1 MIRRSLLYSAFLVLL
16 SAWLNTGMSAAAWAA
31 PDPTEQLRP
40 FVDKIVGILT
50 DEALQGKENS
60 RKRREKV
67 MAVAHERFDFQ
78 EMSKRVLGGQWR
90 QLSSAEQGEF
100 IELFTK
106 LLEHA
111 YIGKIEDYSRQKV
124 VFKTQRIKEGHRAQ
138 VETEL
143 VDKDVVLPVSYIMI
157 LKGNEWMAYD
167 IVVEGVSLIRNY
179 MEQFREI
186 IRKNGYASLVKQIEA
201 KVHELEASK
210 GKPETTDILIDKKQ
224 P

>member
-1 MIRRSLLYSAFLVLL
+1 MIRHSLLYSAFLLLL
-16 SAWLNTGMSAAAWAA
+16 SFWLNTGMSAVAWAA

-67 MAVAHERFDFQ
+67 MAVAHERFDFE

-100 IELFTK
+100 VELFTK

-111 YIGKIEDYSRQKV
+111 YIGKIEDYSKQKV
-124 VFKTQRIKEGHRAQ
+124 VFKTQRIKEGRAQ

-143 VDKDVVLPVSYIMI
+143 VDKNVVLPVSYIMI

-186 IRKNGYASLVKQIEA
+186 IRKDGYASLVKQIED
-201 KVHELEASK
+201 KVHELELGK

>member
-1 MIRRSLLYSAFLVLL
+1 MIRCSLFYSVVVLML
-16 SAWLNTGMSAAAWAA
+16 SFWLTAGIFTAACAA
-31 PDPTEQLRP
+31 PDPTEQMRP

-50 DEALQGKENS
+50 DETLQGEENS
-60 RKRREKV
+60 GKRREKV
-67 MAVAHERFDFQ
+67 MDVAHERFDFA

-90 QLSSAEQGEF
+90 QLSSKEQGEF
-100 IELFTK
+100 VKLFTK

-111 YIGKIEDYSRQKV
+111 YIGKIENYSKQKV
-124 VFKTQRIKEGHRAQ
+124 VFKGQRIKEERAQ

-157 LKGNEWMAYD
+157 LKGSDWMAYD

-186 IRKNGYASLVKQIEA
+186 IRKDGYASLVKQIED
-201 KVHELEASK
+201 KVRELELNK
-210 GKPETTDILIDKKQ
+210 GEVETTDILVNKKDL
-224 P
+224 

>member
-1 MIRRSLLYSAFLVLL
+1 
-16 SAWLNTGMSAAAWAA
+16 MSPAAWAT

-50 DEALQGKENS
+50 DESLQSEQMSGT
-60 RKRREKV
+60 RRAKV
-67 MAVAHERFDFQ
+67 MEVAHERFDFE
-78 EMSKRVLGGQWR
+78 EMSKRVLGSQWR
-90 QLSSAEQGEF
+90 QLSGEERKRF
-100 IELFTK
+100 VDLFTK

-124 VFKTQRIKEGHRAQ
+124 VFKGQRIKDDRAQ

-143 VDKDVVLPVSYIMI
+143 VDKQLVLPVSYIMI
-157 LKGNEWMAYD
+157 LKSDQWMAYD

-186 IRKNGYASLVKQIEA
+186 IRKNGYPSLVKQIED
-201 KVHELEASK
+201 KVHELETNM
-210 GKPETTDILIDKKQ
+210 GKPATTDILVDDKQ
-224 P
+224 S

>member
-1 MIRRSLLYSAFLVLL
+1 MNRRALFTPCSILLFSFWLHLV
-16 SAWLNTGMSAAAWAA
+16 MSPAAWAT

-50 DEALQGKENS
+50 DESLQSEQMSGT
-60 RKRREKV
+60 RRAKV
-67 MAVAHERFDFQ
+67 MEVAHERFDFE
-78 EMSKRVLGGQWR
+78 EMSKRVLGSQWR
-90 QLSSAEQGEF
+90 QLSGEERKRF
-100 IELFTK
+100 VDLFTK

-124 VFKTQRIKEGHRAQ
+124 VFKGQRIKDDRAQ

-143 VDKDVVLPVSYIMI
+143 VDKQLVLPVSYIMI
-157 LKGNEWMAYD
+157 LKSDQWMAYD

-186 IRKNGYASLVKQIEA
+186 IRKNGYPSLVKQIED
-201 KVHELEASK
+201 KVHELETNM
-210 GKPETTDILIDKKQ
+210 GKPATTDILVDDKQ
-224 P
+224 S

>member
-1 MIRRSLLYSAFLVLL
+1 MIRYNRYSAVVVLL
-16 SAWLNTGMSAAAWAA
+16 LSVWLTAGIFSVARAT

-50 DEALQGKENS
+50 DQALQGAENS
-60 RKRREKV
+60 GKRREKV
-67 MAVAHERFDFQ
+67 MEVAHERFDFK

-90 QLSSAEQGEF
+90 QLSSEEQEQF
-100 IELFTK
+100 VALFTR

-111 YIGKIEDYSRQKV
+111 YIGKIEDYSKQKV
-124 VFKTQRIKEGHRAQ
+124 VFKGQRIKEDRAQ

-157 LKGNEWMAYD
+157 LKGSDWMAYD

-186 IRKNGYASLVKQIEA
+186 IRKDGYASLVKQIED
-201 KVHELEASK
+201 KVHELELSK
-210 GKPETTDILIDKKQ
+210 GKPDTTDILVDKKDS
-224 P
+224 